1 MPKKLYR
8 SQVDKIIGGVAG
20 GLAEYFDV
28 DSTVMR
34 LIFVLL
40 TVLGGS
46 GILIYI
52 ILWLIMPRNP
62 MEGGIINEQ
71 KVKEFAQEV
80 KEKAQ
85 DFGENIRNRNE
96 SSQTTESRR
105 VEVKKQKRGGNIF
118 GWILVVVGVLF
129 LVNNIIPESFGFFF
143 DRYWPLILVAIGLIF
158 VARSG
163 DRQ

>member
-8 SQVDKIIGGVAG
+8 SQTDKIIGGVAG

-62 MEGGIINEQ
+62 IEGGIINEQ
-71 KVKEFAQEV
+71 KMKEFAEEV
-80 KEKAQ
+80 KEKAR
-85 DFGENIRNRNE
+85 DFGENLRDRGE
-96 SSQTTESRR
+96 KSQTMESGKFEARR
-105 VEVKKQKRGGNIF
+105 EKKQKRGGNIF
-118 GWILVVVGVLF
+118 GWILVIIGALF
-129 LVNNIIPESFGFFF
+129 LINNIIPESF
-143 DRYWPLILVAIGLIF
+143 LIVIG
-158 VARSG
+158 R
-163 DRQ
+163 

>member
-8 SQVDKIIGGVAG
+8 SESDKIIGGVAG

-62 MEGGIINEQ
+62 IEGGIINEQ
-71 KVKEFAQEV
+71 KVKEFAEEV

-85 DFGENIRNRNE
+85 DFGDNLRNRGE
-96 SSQTTESRR
+96 KFQTMEGRR
-105 VEVKKQKRGGNIF
+105 IETRRERKGGNIF
-118 GWILVVVGVLF
+118 GWILVIIGVLF
-129 LVNNIIPESFGFFF
+129 LINNIVPESFDFFF

-158 VARSG
+158 VVRSAEK
-163 DRQ
+163 